1 LAEEKIQTGEKIMF
15 DTHEYFN
22 RFVEM
27 NSFELE
33 QALLNAQS
41 EKEREFYLFLY
52 NQKISEKQSDMIASK
67 EFDI

>member
-1 LAEEKIQTGEKIMF
+1 MF